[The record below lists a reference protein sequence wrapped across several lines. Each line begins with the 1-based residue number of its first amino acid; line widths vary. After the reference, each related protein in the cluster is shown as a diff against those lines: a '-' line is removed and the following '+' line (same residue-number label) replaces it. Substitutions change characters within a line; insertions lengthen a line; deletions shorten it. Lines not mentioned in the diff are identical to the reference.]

1 MGSRVRGME
10 AAMGRSKNVDSW
22 ISEHDPAIRQIAEKI
37 RGLIFETAPEVRES
51 IKWSNPCYRGKGDIF
66 YIAATDSYVNLGFF
80 GGAALTDTSGRIEVT
95 VKRMRHVKVKA
106 LEDINEAQFAA
117 WIGEAVANDER
128 GAG

>member
-1 MGSRVRGME
+1 MARN
-10 AAMGRSKNVDSW
+10 KNVDSW
-22 ISEHDPAIRQIAEKI
+22 ISELDPEHRKISGRLRDLILDAE
-37 RGLIFETAPEVRES
+37 PELKES

-80 GGAALTDTSGRIEVT
+80 GGAALTDTSDRIEVT